1 MTKFSKALRLLQES
15 QLIAQLIRSNFGKNL
30 STGSK
35 QYDEIMEKLHKEN
48 ADFESFIFVSILYII
63 FAKKGFGEWTDFWY
77 DMGERIFSNDA
88 YDPEDDRADADDETP
103 TCDDDE

>member
-1 MTKFSKALRLLQES
+1 MLTQIILLTTKAVYCLF
-15 QLIAQLIRSNFGKNL
+15 
-30 STGSK
+30 
-35 QYDEIMEKLHKEN
+35 
-48 ADFESFIFVSILYII
+48 I